1 MTADLSREGYDLKK
15 HDRLEP
21 FSGVTDVVSPVPF
34 TALFWRTDSKQD
46 RILHHSPILQIE
58 GVGLD
63 KYVTD
68 YFIKP
73 LYDHRARL
81 PKLGVNVSVDYV
93 IDDHESVVQVFGGY
107 HIPDVANDDDT
118 ELLKVLEDIRKQNQ

>member
-1 MTADLSREGYDLKK
+1 MNIFFDVDNTLIMWDGKLRNHSEDVFKK
-15 HDRLEP
+15 ILDDGHTLYIW
-21 FSGVTDVVSPVPF
+21 SGIGI
-34 TALFWRTDSKQD
+34 RKKE
-46 RILHHSPILQIE
+46 IE

-63 KYVTD
+63 QYVTD

>member
-1 MTADLSREGYDLKK
+1 MNIFFDVDNTLIMWDGKLRNNAEDVFKK
-15 HDRLEP
+15 IIEDGHTIYIW
-21 FSGVTDVVSPVPF
+21 SGIGI
-34 TALFWRTDSKQD
+34 RKKE
-46 RILHHSPILQIE
+46 IE
-58 GVGLD
+58 KVDLD
-63 KYVTD
+63 KYVKD

-107 HIPDVANDDDT
+107 HIPDIATEDDQ
-118 ELLKVLEDIRKQNQ
+118 ELIKVLEDIQNIKKDN

>member
-1 MTADLSREGYDLKK
+1 MNIFFDVDNTLIMWDGKLRNHSEDVFKK
-15 HDRLEP
+15 ILDDGHTLYIW
-21 FSGVTDVVSPVPF
+21 SGIGI
-34 TALFWRTDSKQD
+34 RKKE
-46 RILHHSPILQIE
+46 IE

>member
-1 MTADLSREGYDLKK
+1 MNIFFDVDNTLIMWDGKLRNHSEEVFKK
-15 HDRLEP
+15 ILEDGHIIYIW
-21 FSGVTDVVSPVPF
+21 SGIGI
-34 TALFWRTDSKQD
+34 RKKE
-46 RILHHSPILQIE
+46 IE
-58 GVGLD
+58 GVNLD

-81 PKLGVNVSVDYV
+81 PKLGVNVPVDYV

-107 HIPDVANDDDT
+107 HIPDIANEDDT
-118 ELLKVLEDIRKQNQ
+118 ELLKVLEDIRNKNK

>member
-1 MTADLSREGYDLKK
+1 MNIFFDVDNTLIMWDGKLRNHSEDVFKK
-15 HDRLEP
+15 ILDDGHTLYIW
-21 FSGVTDVVSPVPF
+21 SGIGI
-34 TALFWRTDSKQD
+34 RKKE
-46 RILHHSPILQIE
+46 IE

-107 HIPDVANDDDT
+107 LIPDVANDDDDG
-118 ELLKVLEDIRKQNQ
+118 LDYHDDEDRGFGRTV

>member
-1 MTADLSREGYDLKK
+1 MNIFFDVDNTLIMWDGKLRNHSEDVFKK
-15 HDRLEP
+15 ILDDGHTLYIW
-21 FSGVTDVVSPVPF
+21 SGIGI
-34 TALFWRTDSKQD
+34 RKKE
-46 RILHHSPILQIE
+46 IE

-107 HIPDVANDDDT
+107 HIPDIANEDDT
-118 ELLKVLEDIRKQNQ
+118 ELLKVLEDIRNQNQ